1 MFDSAALIE
10 AITDHFLPHF
20 VWYAE
25 CLNLNLLHLHCLIDL
40 HALAGRLIRLSF
52 FMYLDPSTMGCC
64 KNGLRYHDFPSL
76 NFYVKYFLLILV

>member
-20 VWYAE
+20 V
-25 CLNLNLLHLHCLIDL
+25 C
-40 HALAGRLIRLSF
+40 F